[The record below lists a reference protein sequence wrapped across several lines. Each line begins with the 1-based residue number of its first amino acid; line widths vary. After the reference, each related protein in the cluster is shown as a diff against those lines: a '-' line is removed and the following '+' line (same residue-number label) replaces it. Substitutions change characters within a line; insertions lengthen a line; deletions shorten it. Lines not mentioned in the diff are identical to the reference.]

1 MTGTTDEDEET
12 RELFQLRDRLEEYRR
27 EVERR
32 DEYLRGADVDIKEA
46 RAEVERLRNESDGF
60 EDTAAALSGELR
72 DAYSAIEAFRTQVA
86 TLTAERDRLKAS
98 NEGIAASLEAQVEAA
113 RKDERAACLDLAVDA
128 MSPFTGTDNDAH
140 NEACRRIIDAIKRRG
155 AR

>member
-12 RELFQLRDRLEEYRR
+12 RELFRLRDL
-27 EVERR
+27 
-32 DEYLRGADVDIKEA
+32 
-46 RAEVERLRNESDGF
+46 
-60 EDTAAALSGELR
+60 
-72 DAYSAIEAFRTQVA
+72 VA
-86 TLTAERDRLKAS
+86 TLTAERDRLKASNAVYAASLPFWPLHMREMIDAGDVEGMKAEATRRENWVREAHVERHELRAETQRLKAS